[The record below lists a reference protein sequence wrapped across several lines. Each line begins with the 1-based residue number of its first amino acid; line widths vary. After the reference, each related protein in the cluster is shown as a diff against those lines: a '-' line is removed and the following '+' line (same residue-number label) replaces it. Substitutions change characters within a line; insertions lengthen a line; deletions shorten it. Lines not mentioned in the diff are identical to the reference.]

1 MLYIVAI
8 AVLALVALAG
18 WYQAWRAGR
27 HPAVVPH
34 HAKSPLAH
42 AAPAAPPSLDL
53 DDAQRQAGDQL
64 SASIQRASEMFQKNL
79 TVQALKI
86 NDELE
91 GLAGRRLRQQVDDF
105 NRVLDSLTA
114 TASASVG
121 QLETLIDQRRKAL
134 EASMS
139 TQVLEDKQRTMQRFY
154 DRLSDVVASYIIE
167 SLGKEVDLSG
177 QLPFVLKVLEDN
189 QDIIKRDLLDDY

>member
-1 MLYIVAI
+1 MIYTISI
-8 AVLALVALAG
+8 AVLTLVALAG
-18 WYQAWRAGR
+18 WIIAWRQGQR
-27 HPAVVPH
+27 PR
-34 HAKSPLAH
+34 
-42 AAPAAPPSLDL
+42 APAAPKVPAHASTNSYNFDHIE
-53 DDAQRQAGDQL
+53 RQASDQL
-64 SASIQRASEMFQKNL
+64 STSIQQASELFQKNL

-114 TASASVG
+114 TATASVG
-121 QLETLIDQRRKAL
+121 QLEGLVDQRRKTL

-139 TQVLEDKQRTMQRFY
+139 TQILEEKQRTLERFY
-154 DRLSDVVASYIIE
+154 ERLGDVVASYIIQ

-177 QLPFVLKVLEDN
+177 QLPFVIKVLEDN